1 MRRTKY
7 EVRLSDEER
16 RKIQGVANG
25 KDTSL
30 TRRKRANILLLAD
43 INAGKPMTQAEICVR
58 CGVSNVTVF
67 NVLRDYCAK
76 GQEEVLTYKRTTPNK
91 PPIVTGDVEARIV
104 ALACGAAPEGRTRW
118 TLQLLTEKIIELNI
132 LETVSDETVRMTLK
146 KRNLSL
152 I

>member
-1 MRRTKY
+1 MGRAKY
-7 EVRLSDEER
+7 EVRLSEEER
-16 RKIQGVANG
+16 RKIQAVGNG
-25 KDTSL
+25 KDTSV

-43 INAGKPMTQAEICVR
+43 RNAGKPMSQAEISVR

-67 NVLRDYCAK
+67 NVLRGYCAK
-76 GQEEVLTYKRTTPNK
+76 GYEEVLTYKRTTPNN

-104 ALACGAAPEGRTRW
+104 ALACGEAPEGRARW
-118 TLQLLTEKIIELNI
+118 TLQLLTEKIIELKI
-132 LETVSDETVRMTLK
+132 LEAVSDETVRTTLK